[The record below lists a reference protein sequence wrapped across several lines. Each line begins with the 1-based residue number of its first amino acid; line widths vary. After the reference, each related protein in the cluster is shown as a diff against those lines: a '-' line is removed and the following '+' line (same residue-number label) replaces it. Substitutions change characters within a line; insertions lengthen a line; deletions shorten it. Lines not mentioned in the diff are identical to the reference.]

1 MTVYRIEIKQSAK
14 KELAQ
19 LPKPTAKKVAMKIKA
34 LGDNPRPNGCKKLVG
49 TEHSYR
55 IRINDYRV
63 VYSIFDQEL
72 IIRKRSVPLFGKEGL
87 GEI

>member
-14 KELAQ
+14 KELVQ
-19 LPKPTAKKVAMKIKA
+19 LPKPIAEKITMQIIA
-34 LGDNPRPNGCKKLVG
+34 LADNPRPNGCKKLVG

-72 IIRKRSVPLFGKEGL
+72 IIQVIKL
-87 GEI
+87 GHRRDIYR

>member
-19 LPKPTAKKVAMKIKA
+19 LPKPTAEKIAMQIMA
-34 LGDNPRPNGCKKLVG
+34 LADNPRLNGCKKLAG

-72 IIRKRSVPLFGKEGL
+72 IIQVIKLGHRRS
-87 GEI
+87 IYR

>member
-1 MTVYRIEIKQSAK
+1 MTVYRIEIKQSTK

-19 LPKPTAKKVAMKIKA
+19 LPKPTAEKIAMQIRA
-34 LGDNPRPNGCKKLVG
+34 LADNPRPNGCKKLVG
-49 TEHSYR
+49 TERSYR

-72 IIRKRSVPLFGKEGL
+72 IIQVIKL
-87 GEI
+87 GHRRDIY

>member
-1 MTVYRIEIKQSAK
+1 MTLYRIEIKQSAK

-19 LPKPTAKKVAMKIKA
+19 LPKSIAEKIAIQITALA
-34 LGDNPRPNGCKKLVG
+34 DNPRPNGCKKLVG

-72 IIRKRSVPLFGKEGL
+72 IIQVIKL
-87 GEI
+87 GHRRDIYR

>member
-19 LPKPTAKKVAMKIKA
+19 LPKTIAEKIAMQIKA
-34 LGDNPRPNGCKKLVG
+34 LADNPRPNGCKKLVG

-63 VYSIFDQEL
+63 LYSIFDQEL
-72 IIRKRSVPLFGKEGL
+72 VIQVIKL
-87 GEI
+87 GHRRDIYR